1 MIKFIHCADLHL
13 DSPFKSKSHLAPSI
27 FEDVQNSAY
36 ESFKKIVDTALKE
49 EVDFVLIVGDL
60 FDSENRTLRAEVFL
74 KEQFMRL
81 EKEQIF
87 VYISHG
93 NHDPLTEKITNDW
106 PDNVSVFSNR
116 GETYQAITK
125 DGETIFVHGFSYQHD
140 TSYENKIDEYPSSQ
154 GKKGI
159 HIGMLHGTY
168 SKSSTKNRYTEFILE
183 DLNQKLYHY
192 WALGHIHERQE
203 LSDMPPIYYPGNIQG
218 RHFGEQGPKG
228 CLLVEGDH
236 LRLNVTF
243 IPTQQIRFEEATINT
258 DKLTK
263 QGIYEAIQSFKESVR
278 SDGKAFY
285 RLTVNVDSDR
295 PISSQDISQIK
306 EMIDDY
312 EENEHHFVIIE
323 TLTFNYMQMD
333 EVPLVREFSADLIKD
348 NKVFEEAMT
357 ELYLNPRAS
366 KYLEDYTEFD
376 TVELV
381 NRAEKI
387 LKADMRGE
395 SDDH

>member
-49 EVDFVLIVGDL
+49 EVDFVRIVGDL

-116 GETYQAITK
+116 VETYQAITK

-228 CLLVEGDH
+228 CLLVGGDH
-236 LRLNVTF
+236 LRLKATF
-243 IPTQQIRFEEATINT
+243 IPTQQIRFEEATIKT

>member
-74 KEQFMRL
+74 KEQFKRL

-116 GETYQAITK
+116 VETYQAITK

-159 HIGMLHGTY
+159 HIGMLHGNY

-203 LSDMPPIYYPGNIQG
+203 LSDMPPIHYPGNIQG

-236 LRLNVTF
+236 LRLNATF

-278 SDGKAFY
+278 SNGKAFY

-381 NRAEKI
+381 NRAENI

>member
-74 KEQFMRL
+74 KEQFKRL

-87 VYISHG
+87 VYVSHG

-106 PDNVSVFSNR
+106 PNNVSVFSNR
-116 GETYQAITK
+116 LETYQAITK
-125 DGETIFVHGFSYQHD
+125 DGETIFIHGFSYQHYA
-140 TSYENKIDEYPSSQ
+140 SYENKIDEFPSSQ

-168 SKSSTKNRYTEFILE
+168 SKSSTKDRYTEFILE

-203 LSDMPPIYYPGNIQG
+203 LSDMPPIHYPGNIQG

-236 LRLNVTF
+236 LRLNATF

-258 DKLTK
+258 DKVSK
-263 QGIYEAIQSFKESVR
+263 QEIYEAIQSFKESVR
-278 SDGKAFY
+278 SNGKAFY
-285 RLTVNVDSDR
+285 RLTVNLDSDK
-295 PISSQDISQIK
+295 PLSSHDISQIK

-312 EENEHHFVIIE
+312 EENEHHFVMIE
-323 TLTFNYMQMD
+323 SLTFNYIQMD
-333 EVPLVREFSADLIKD
+333 ETPLVREFSADLIKD
-348 NKVFEEAMT
+348 NKVFETAMT

-366 KYLEDYTEFD
+366 KYLEDYTDFD
-376 TVELV
+376 KVELV
-381 NRAEKI
+381 NRAENI
-387 LKADMRGE
+387 LKAIMRGE

>member
-74 KEQFMRL
+74 KEQFKRL

-87 VYISHG
+87 VYVSHG

-106 PDNVSVFSNR
+106 PNNVSVFSNR
-116 GETYQAITK
+116 LETYQAITK
-125 DGETIFVHGFSYQHD
+125 DGETIFIHGFSYQHD
-140 TSYENKIDEYPSSQ
+140 ASYENKIDEFPSSQ

-168 SKSSTKNRYTEFILE
+168 SKSSTKDRYTEFILE

-203 LSDMPPIYYPGNIQG
+203 LSDMPPIHYPGNIQG

-236 LRLNVTF
+236 LRLNATF

-258 DKLTK
+258 DKVSK
-263 QGIYEAIQSFKESVR
+263 QEIYEAIQSFKESVR
-278 SDGKAFY
+278 SNGKAFY
-285 RLTVNVDSDR
+285 RLSVNLDSDK
-295 PISSQDISQIK
+295 PLSSHDISQIK

-312 EENEHHFVIIE
+312 EENEHHFVMIE
-323 TLTFNYMQMD
+323 SLTFNYIQMD
-333 EVPLVREFSADLIKD
+333 ETPLVREFSADLIKD
-348 NKVFEEAMT
+348 NKVFETAMT

-366 KYLEDYTEFD
+366 KYLEDYTDFD
-376 TVELV
+376 KVELV
-381 NRAEKI
+381 NRAENI
-387 LKADMRGE
+387 LKAIMRGE

>member
-74 KEQFMRL
+74 KEQFKRL

-116 GETYQAITK
+116 VETYQAITK

-236 LRLNVTF
+236 LRLNATF

-323 TLTFNYMQMD
+323 TLTFRYMQMD

-357 ELYLNPRAS
+357 GLYLNPRAS

-381 NRAEKI
+381 NRAENI

-395 SDDH
+395 SDDY

>member
-74 KEQFMRL
+74 KEQFKRL

-116 GETYQAITK
+116 VETYQAITK
-125 DGETIFVHGFSYQHD
+125 DGETIFIHGFSYQHD
-140 TSYENKIDEYPSSQ
+140 TSYENKIDEFPSSQ

-168 SKSSTKNRYTEFILE
+168 SKSSTKDRYTEFILE

-203 LSDMPPIYYPGNIQG
+203 LSDMPPIHYPGNIQG

-236 LRLNVTF
+236 LRLNATF

-258 DKLTK
+258 DKVSK

-278 SDGKAFY
+278 SNGKAFY
-285 RLTVNVDSDR
+285 RLTVNLDSDK
-295 PISSQDISQIK
+295 PLSSHDISQIK

-312 EENEHHFVIIE
+312 EENEHHFVMIE
-323 TLTFNYMQMD
+323 SLTFNYIQMD
-333 EVPLVREFSADLIKD
+333 ETPLVREFSADLIKD
-348 NKVFEEAMT
+348 NKVFEAAMT

-366 KYLEDYTEFD
+366 KYLEDYTDFD
-376 TVELV
+376 KVELV
-381 NRAEKI
+381 NLAENI

>member
-74 KEQFMRL
+74 KEQFKRL

-87 VYISHG
+87 VYVSHG

-106 PDNVSVFSNR
+106 PNNVSVFSNR
-116 GETYQAITK
+116 LETYQAITK
-125 DGETIFVHGFSYQHD
+125 DGETIFIHGFSYQHD
-140 TSYENKIDEYPSSQ
+140 ASYENKIDEFPSSQ

-168 SKSSTKNRYTEFILE
+168 SKSSTKDRYTEFILE

-203 LSDMPPIYYPGNIQG
+203 LSDMPPIHYPGNIQG

-236 LRLNVTF
+236 LRLNATF

-258 DKLTK
+258 DKVSK

-278 SDGKAFY
+278 SNGKAFY
-285 RLTVNVDSDR
+285 RLTVNLDSDK
-295 PISSQDISQIK
+295 PLSSHDISQIK

-312 EENEHHFVIIE
+312 EENEHHFVMIE
-323 TLTFNYMQMD
+323 SLTFNYIQMD
-333 EVPLVREFSADLIKD
+333 ETPLVREFSADLIKD
-348 NKVFEEAMT
+348 NKVFETAMT

-366 KYLEDYTEFD
+366 KYLEDYTDFD
-376 TVELV
+376 KVELV
-381 NRAEKI
+381 NRAENI

>member
-74 KEQFMRL
+74 KEQFKRL

-87 VYISHG
+87 VYVSHG

-106 PDNVSVFSNR
+106 PNNVSVFSNR
-116 GETYQAITK
+116 VETYQAITK
-125 DGETIFVHGFSYQHD
+125 DGETIFIHGFSYQHD
-140 TSYENKIDEYPSSQ
+140 TSYENKIDEFPSSQ

-168 SKSSTKNRYTEFILE
+168 SKSSTKDRYTEFILE

-203 LSDMPPIYYPGNIQG
+203 LSDMPPIHYPGNIQG

-236 LRLNVTF
+236 LRLNATF

-258 DKLTK
+258 DKVSK

-278 SDGKAFY
+278 SNGKAFY
-285 RLTVNVDSDR
+285 RLTVNLDSDK
-295 PISSQDISQIK
+295 PLSSHDISQIK

-312 EENEHHFVIIE
+312 EENEHHFVMIE
-323 TLTFNYMQMD
+323 SLTFNYIQMD
-333 EVPLVREFSADLIKD
+333 ETPLVREFSADLIKD
-348 NKVFEEAMT
+348 NKVFETAMT

-366 KYLEDYTEFD
+366 KYLEDYTDFD
-376 TVELV
+376 KVELV
-381 NRAEKI
+381 NRAENI

>member
-74 KEQFMRL
+74 KEQFKRL

-87 VYISHG
+87 VYVSHG

-106 PDNVSVFSNR
+106 PTNVSVFSNR
-116 GETYQAITK
+116 VETYQAITK
-125 DGETIFVHGFSYQHD
+125 DGETIFIHGFSYQHD
-140 TSYENKIDEYPSSQ
+140 TSYENKIDEFPSSQ

-168 SKSSTKNRYTEFILE
+168 SKSSTKDRYTEFILE

-203 LSDMPPIYYPGNIQG
+203 LSDMPPIHYPGNIQG

-236 LRLNVTF
+236 LRLNATF

-258 DKLTK
+258 DKVSK

-278 SDGKAFY
+278 SNGKAFY
-285 RLTVNVDSDR
+285 RLTINLDSDK
-295 PISSQDISQIK
+295 PLSSHDISQIK

-312 EENEHHFVIIE
+312 EENEHHFVMIE
-323 TLTFNYMQMD
+323 SLTFNYIQMD
-333 EVPLVREFSADLIKD
+333 ETPLVREFSADLIKD
-348 NKVFEEAMT
+348 NKVFETAMT

-366 KYLEDYTEFD
+366 KYLEDYTDFD
-376 TVELV
+376 KVELV
-381 NRAEKI
+381 NRAENI

>member
-74 KEQFMRL
+74 KEQFKRL

-116 GETYQAITK
+116 VETYQAITK

-236 LRLNVTF
+236 LRLNAIF
-243 IPTQQIRFEEATINT
+243 IPTQQIRFEEAAINT

-323 TLTFNYMQMD
+323 TLTFKYMQMD

-381 NRAEKI
+381 NRAENI

-395 SDDH
+395 SDDY

>member
-116 GETYQAITK
+116 VETYQAITK

-236 LRLNVTF
+236 LRLNATF
-243 IPTQQIRFEEATINT
+243 IPTQQIRFEEATIKT

-295 PISSQDISQIK
+295 PISSQDISRIK

>member
-74 KEQFMRL
+74 KEQFKRL

-116 GETYQAITK
+116 VETYQAITK

-183 DLNQKLYHY
+183 DLNQKLHHY

-203 LSDMPPIYYPGNIQG
+203 LSDMPPIHYPGNIQG

-236 LRLNVTF
+236 LRLNATF

-278 SDGKAFY
+278 SNGKAFY

-381 NRAEKI
+381 NRAENI

>member
-74 KEQFMRL
+74 KEQFKRL

-87 VYISHG
+87 VYVSHG

-106 PDNVSVFSNR
+106 PNNVSVFSNR
-116 GETYQAITK
+116 VETYQAITK
-125 DGETIFVHGFSYQHD
+125 DGETIFIHGFSYQHD
-140 TSYENKIDEYPSSQ
+140 TSYENKIDEFPSSQ

-168 SKSSTKNRYTEFILE
+168 SKSSTKDRYTEFILE

-203 LSDMPPIYYPGNIQG
+203 LSDMPPIHYPGNIQG

-236 LRLNVTF
+236 LRLNATF

-258 DKLTK
+258 DKVSK
-263 QGIYEAIQSFKESVR
+263 QGIYETIQSFKESVR
-278 SDGKAFY
+278 SNGKAFY
-285 RLTVNVDSDR
+285 RLTVNLDSDK
-295 PISSQDISQIK
+295 PLSSHDISQIK

-312 EENEHHFVIIE
+312 EENEHHFVMIE
-323 TLTFNYMQMD
+323 SLTFNYIQMD
-333 EVPLVREFSADLIKD
+333 ETPLVREFSADLIKD
-348 NKVFEEAMT
+348 NKVFETAMT

-366 KYLEDYTEFD
+366 KYLEDYTDFD
-376 TVELV
+376 KVELV
-381 NRAEKI
+381 NRAENI

>member
-60 FDSENRTLRAEVFL
+60 FDSENRTLRAKVFL
-74 KEQFMRL
+74 KEQFKRL

-87 VYISHG
+87 VYVSHG

-106 PDNVSVFSNR
+106 PNNVSVFSNR
-116 GETYQAITK
+116 LETYQAITK
-125 DGETIFVHGFSYQHD
+125 DGETIFIHGFSYQHD
-140 TSYENKIDEYPSSQ
+140 ASYENKIDEFPSSQ

-168 SKSSTKNRYTEFILE
+168 SKSSTKDRYTEFILE

-203 LSDMPPIYYPGNIQG
+203 LSDMPPIHYPGNIQG

-236 LRLNVTF
+236 LRLNATF

-258 DKLTK
+258 DKVSK
-263 QGIYEAIQSFKESVR
+263 QEIYEAIQSFKESVR
-278 SDGKAFY
+278 SNGKAFY
-285 RLTVNVDSDR
+285 RLTVNLDSDK
-295 PISSQDISQIK
+295 PLSSHDISQIK

-312 EENEHHFVIIE
+312 EENEHHFVMIE
-323 TLTFNYMQMD
+323 SLTFNYIQMD
-333 EVPLVREFSADLIKD
+333 ETPLVREFSADLIKD
-348 NKVFEEAMT
+348 NKVFETAMT

-366 KYLEDYTEFD
+366 KYLEDYTDFD
-376 TVELV
+376 KVELV
-381 NRAEKI
+381 NRAENI
-387 LKADMRGE
+387 LKAIMRGE

>member
-74 KEQFMRL
+74 KEQFKRL

-116 GETYQAITK
+116 VETYQAITK

-140 TSYENKIDEYPSSQ
+140 ISYENKIDEYPSSQ

-203 LSDMPPIYYPGNIQG
+203 LSDMPPIHYPGNIQG

-236 LRLNVTF
+236 LRLNATF
-243 IPTQQIRFEEATINT
+243 IPTQQIRFEEAIINT

-278 SDGKAFY
+278 SNGKAFY

-381 NRAEKI
+381 NRAENI

>member
-74 KEQFMRL
+74 KEQFKRL

-87 VYISHG
+87 VYVSHG

-106 PDNVSVFSNR
+106 PNNVSVFSNR
-116 GETYQAITK
+116 LETYQAITK
-125 DGETIFVHGFSYQHD
+125 DGETIFIHGFSYQHD
-140 TSYENKIDEYPSSQ
+140 TSYENKIDEFPSSQ

-168 SKSSTKNRYTEFILE
+168 IKSSTKDRYTEFILE

-192 WALGHIHERQE
+192 WALGHIHERKE
-203 LSDMPPIYYPGNIQG
+203 LSDMPPIHYPGNIQG

-236 LRLNVTF
+236 LRLNATF

-258 DKLTK
+258 DKVSK

-278 SDGKAFY
+278 SNGKAFY
-285 RLTVNVDSDR
+285 RLTVNLDSDK
-295 PISSQDISQIK
+295 PLSSHDISQIK

-312 EENEHHFVIIE
+312 EENEHHFVMIE
-323 TLTFNYMQMD
+323 SLTFNYIQMD
-333 EVPLVREFSADLIKD
+333 ETPLVREFSADLIKD
-348 NKVFEEAMT
+348 NKVFETAMT

-366 KYLEDYTEFD
+366 KYLEDYTDFD
-376 TVELV
+376 KVELV
-381 NRAEKI
+381 NRAENI

>member
-74 KEQFMRL
+74 KEQFKRL

-87 VYISHG
+87 VYVSHG

-106 PDNVSVFSNR
+106 PNNVSVFSNR
-116 GETYQAITK
+116 LETYQAITK
-125 DGETIFVHGFSYQHD
+125 DGETIFIHGFSYQHD
-140 TSYENKIDEYPSSQ
+140 ASYENKIDEFPSSQ

-168 SKSSTKNRYTEFILE
+168 SKSSTKDRYTEFILE

-203 LSDMPPIYYPGNIQG
+203 LSDMPPIHYPGNIQG

-236 LRLNVTF
+236 LRLNATF

-258 DKLTK
+258 DKVSK
-263 QGIYEAIQSFKESVR
+263 QEIYEAIQSFKESVR
-278 SDGKAFY
+278 SNGKAFY
-285 RLTVNVDSDR
+285 RLTVNLDSDK
-295 PISSQDISQIK
+295 PLSSHDISQIK

-312 EENEHHFVIIE
+312 EENEHHFVMIE
-323 TLTFNYMQMD
+323 SLTFNYIQMD
-333 EVPLVREFSADLIKD
+333 ETPLVREFSADLIKD
-348 NKVFEEAMT
+348 NKVFETAMT

-366 KYLEDYTEFD
+366 KYLEDYTDFD
-376 TVELV
+376 KVELV
-381 NRAEKI
+381 NRAENI
-387 LKADMRGE
+387 LKAIMRGE

>member
-74 KEQFMRL
+74 KEQFKRL

-87 VYISHG
+87 VYVSHG

-116 GETYQAITK
+116 VETYQAITK
-125 DGETIFVHGFSYQHD
+125 DGETIFIHGFSYQHD
-140 TSYENKIDEYPSSQ
+140 TSYENKIDEFPSSQ

-168 SKSSTKNRYTEFILE
+168 SKSSTKDRYTEFILE

-203 LSDMPPIYYPGNIQG
+203 LSDMPPIHYPGNIQG

-236 LRLNVTF
+236 LRLNATF

-258 DKLTK
+258 DKVSK

-278 SDGKAFY
+278 SNGKAFY
-285 RLTVNVDSDR
+285 RLTVNLDSDK
-295 PISSQDISQIK
+295 PLSSHDISQIK

-312 EENEHHFVIIE
+312 EENEHHFVMIE
-323 TLTFNYMQMD
+323 SLTFNYIQMD
-333 EVPLVREFSADLIKD
+333 ETPLVREFSADLIKD
-348 NKVFEEAMT
+348 NKVFEAAMT

-366 KYLEDYTEFD
+366 KYLEDYTDFD
-376 TVELV
+376 KVELV
-381 NRAEKI
+381 NRAENI